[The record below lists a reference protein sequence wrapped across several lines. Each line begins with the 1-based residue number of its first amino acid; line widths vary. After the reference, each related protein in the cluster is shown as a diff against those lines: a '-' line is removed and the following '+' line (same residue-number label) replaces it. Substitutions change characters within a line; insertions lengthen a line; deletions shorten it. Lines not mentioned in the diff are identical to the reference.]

1 MTIVR
6 RLLLPVVFVC
16 FLAACQ
22 PAPTKW
28 KDIPPDPQALAY
40 TGSIKAQQDR
50 LDSRTAERNL
60 RIIDRRTELLAVGE
74 TWAQHLAWRNTNVGL
89 MHTLDE
95 RIPEPDAP
103 VLMQEYS
110 SIGRTLF
117 VIAAPDI
124 SGDRLV
130 VLTALTEP
138 R

>member
-1 MTIVR
+1 MTIAR
-6 RLLLPVVFVC
+6 RVLLPVVFICV
-16 FLAACQ
+16 LAACQ
-22 PAPTKW
+22 AAPTTW

-60 RIIDRRTELLAVGE
+60 RVIDRRTELLAVGE

-89 MHTLDE
+89 MHTVDD

-103 VLMQEYS
+103 VLMQEYRS
-110 SIGRTLF
+110 TGRTVF
-117 VIAAPDI
+117 VIAAPDT
-124 SGDRLV
+124 SGERLV
-130 VLTALTEP
+130 VVTALTEP